1 VSNLRRDIDRKLA
14 WYAAEGR
21 MGDIMETE
29 RLADLL
35 SLFYN
40 YEGCEEALM
49 YRDLLAMIK
58 GTAYVA
64 LGGLKR
70 MVEGILEN
78 KLRLDFQ
85 WVFRI

>member
-1 VSNLRRDIDRKLA
+1 
-14 WYAAEGR
+14 
-21 MGDIMETE
+21 MGDIMETK

-58 GTAYVA
+58 GSAYVA

-78 KLRLDFQ
+78 KLRLDFPYLTCA
-85 WVFRI
+85 WVGDEFPWEDEDDW

>member
-14 WYAAEGR
+14 RYAAEGR
-21 MGDIMETE
+21 MGNIMETE

-35 SLFYN
+35 RLFYN
-40 YEGCEEALM
+40 YKGCEEALL
-49 YRDLLAMIK
+49 YRDLLAMMK
-58 GTAYVA
+58 GSVCVA

-85 WVFRI
+85 WIFRI